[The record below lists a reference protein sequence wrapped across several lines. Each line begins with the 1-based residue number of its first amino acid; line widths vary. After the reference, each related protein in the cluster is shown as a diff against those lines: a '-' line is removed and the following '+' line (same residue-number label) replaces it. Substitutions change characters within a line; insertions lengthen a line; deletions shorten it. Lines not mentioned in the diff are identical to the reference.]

1 MLCSAA
7 AGRRCTGV
15 SGSGGTA
22 LAVWQPIYL
31 AFASSIRCAP
41 LLNRVAG
48 DHCEN
53 TIEALVALL
62 QREREQ
68 GPLPSFP
75 YLEFDV
81 QETADGEVR
90 RLRWCL
96 CSSWL
101 GWRMTGG

>member
-1 MLCSAA
+1 MPCRAA
-7 AGRRCTGV
+7 AGRRCTVV
-15 SGSGGTA
+15 SGSGGSA
-22 LAVWQPIYL
+22 LAGWQPLYL
-31 AFASSIRCAP
+31 AFDPSIRSAV

-90 RLRWCL
+90 RLCWCL
-96 CSSWL
+96 C
-101 GWRMTGG
+101 GGRRGRRITGD